1 MSNIKK
7 YVHKTTLPNGTF
19 VNNMT
24 LCTVEY
30 SDRANY
36 SAKFVSIHEV
46 W

>member
-19 VNNMT
+19 VNNTT

-30 SDRANY
+30 SDKSELFCQICINT
-36 SAKFVSIHEV
+36 
-46 W
+46 